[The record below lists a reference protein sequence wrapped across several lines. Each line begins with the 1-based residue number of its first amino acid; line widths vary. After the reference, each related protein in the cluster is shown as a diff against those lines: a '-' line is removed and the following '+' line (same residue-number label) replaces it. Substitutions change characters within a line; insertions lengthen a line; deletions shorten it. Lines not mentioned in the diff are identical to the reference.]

1 MYIRSKAEAM
11 DAMGAILELP
21 ARPAQ
26 IIQATVKIA
35 LCLDHDARVFMVDVQ
50 AALIEGGLDA
60 LRKRREA
67 AIAHLSDTKIRR
79 RAPGIDVKKD
89 EDVLL
94 DEIGAAID
102 LLKMVKILSDVF
114 PGAAVR
120 HPQWELGRF
129 IHEHQGYVRE
139 AIEAGLRRRGKPEHA
154 ALEAQVIARIEEKK
168 PWWPEWADSIK
179 QACVHYV
186 HTLSKESPATPSN
199 DPGAKPIEI
208 HPGANDPE
216 TLFYVISMSEER
228 AREILRRMAG
238 TSQDLKEYLS
248 GLRMRINLVL
258 LAQEEAAG

>member
-1 MYIRSKAEAM
+1 MYIRSTAEAM

-21 ARPAQ
+21 TRQSQ

-35 LCLDHDARVFMVDVQ
+35 LCLDREARAFMVDVQ
-50 AALIEGGLDA
+50 AALIEGGLEG
-60 LRKRREA
+60 LKKRREA
-67 AIAHLSDTKIRR
+67 AIAHLTDTKIRR

-89 EDVLL
+89 ALL
-94 DEIGAAID
+94 DEIGAALD
-102 LLKMVKILSDVF
+102 LLKMVKILTEVF

-120 HPQWELGRF
+120 HPQWELARF

-154 ALEAQVIARIEEKK
+154 ALEAKVIAKIEEKK

-186 HTLSKESPATPSN
+186 HTLSKE
-199 DPGAKPIEI
+199 GEV

-216 TLFYVISMSEER
+216 TLFYVIAMSEQR
-228 AREILRRMAG
+228 AREVLHRMAG
-238 TSQDLKEYLS
+238 TSSDLKDCLS
-248 GLRMRINLVL
+248 GLRTRINLVL
-258 LAQEEAAG
+258 LAQQEAAG

>member
-21 ARPAQ
+21 TRQAQ

-35 LCLDHDARVFMVDVQ
+35 LCLDPEARAFMVDVQ
-50 AALIEGGLDA
+50 ATLIEGGLDA
-60 LRKRREA
+60 LKKRREA
-67 AIAHLSDTKIRR
+67 ALAHLTETKIRR

-89 EDVLL
+89 ALL
-94 DEIGAAID
+94 DEIGAALD
-102 LLKMVKILSDVF
+102 LLKMVKILTEVY

-120 HPQWELGRF
+120 HPQWELARF
-129 IHEHQGYVRE
+129 IHENQGYVRE
-139 AIEAGLRRRGKPEHA
+139 AVEAGLRRRGKPEHESF
-154 ALEAQVIARIEEKK
+154 EAKVISKIEEKK

-186 HTLSKESPATPSN
+186 HTLSKE
-199 DPGAKPIEI
+199 GEV

-216 TLFYVISMSEER
+216 TLFYVIAMSEER

-238 TSQDLKEYLS
+238 KGSELKDYLS
-248 GLRMRINLVL
+248 GLRTRINLVL
-258 LAQEEAAG
+258 LAQQEAAG

>member
-79 RAPGIDVKKD
+79 RAPGIDVKK
-89 EDVLL
+89 DVLL

-179 QACVHYV
+179 QACAHYV
-186 HTLSKESPATPSN
+186 HTLSKE
-199 DPGAKPIEI
+199 GEV

-216 TLFYVISMSEER
+216 TLFYLIAMKEER
-228 AREILRRMAG
+228 ARDILRHMAG
-238 TSQDLKEYLS
+238 TSDDVKSYLS
-248 GLRMRINLVL
+248 SLRTRLNLVL
-258 LAQEEAAG
+258 LAQQEEASR